1 MDSSSPPRCG
11 LQHGGSIR
19 LIGLI
24 AAVSLRCSSP
34 VFRSRRV
41 AGPVSPSRSG
51 NGQSRPVTEH
61 RPPAWGQQVLQG
73 DYWVQI
79 LGTVHR
85 QPSIQIRCR
94 WNYPVPVP
102 QMNNVLLPRNRAC
115 NTVPPALNQRPW
127 STNRRFTPIRRWA
140 GGSIPMMRGSGSG
153 HRSYRSSTQSAQGTV
168 CRSRSSGC
176 GRFRCWGT
184 IPESGW
190 PWGEA
195 ASSCNST
202 LSRPPPFRRRL
213 SGTIRFLRLIAA
225 FRFRSCRVPQSGQV
239 HMRSRFRFRLM
250 VPQTLQVLLLGNHMG
265 ARITLVWRHCPL

>member
-1 MDSSSPPRCG
+1 MAPGLHAKGHCETTAALRVPALEDGQVDGVGRRVQGPAIRTSREAHPPPGSAVPAPRPSCGATLVSGHGDSATSSSAPPRCG

-127 STNRRFTPIRRWA
+127 STSRRFTPIRRWA
-140 GGSIPMMRGSGSG
+140 GGLIRMFPAFGLQWTVVPEFPARPLRG
-153 HRSYRSSTQSAQGTV
+153 QCAV
-168 CRSRSSGC
+168 PVPASRAGPA
-176 GRFRCWGT
+176 T
-184 IPESGW
+184 
-190 PWGEA
+190 GE
-195 ASSCNST
+195 
-202 LSRPPPFRRRL
+202 R
-213 SGTIRFLRLIAA
+213 
-225 FRFRSCRVPQSGQV
+225 
-239 HMRSRFRFRLM
+239 
-250 VPQTLQVLLLGNHMG
+250 
-265 ARITLVWRHCPL
+265 